1 MNAIDS
7 YQFGL
12 IVVNGTK
19 YTSDVIIFPDSVR
32 DKWWR
37 KTGHQLCLD
46 DLAEVL
52 PGSPDILV
60 IGTGTS
66 GLMEVPLEFQRNI
79 EARGIKLIVENTEKA
94 CRTYN
99 QLCHSQKTVA
109 ALHLT
114 C

>member
-1 MNAIDS
+1 MNTIDY

-12 IVVNGTK
+12 IIIDGTE
-19 YTSDVIIFPDSVR
+19 YTSDVIISPDGVR

-37 KTGHQLCLD
+37 KTGHLLCVN

-52 PGSPDILV
+52 PENPDILV
-60 IGTGTS
+60 IGTGAS
-66 GLMEVPLEFQRNI
+66 GLMKVPLEVQRNI
-79 EARGIKLIVENTEKA
+79 EAQGIKLIMETTEKA
-94 CRTYN
+94 CQTYN

-109 ALHLT
+109 AFHIT

>member
-12 IVVNGTK
+12 IVVNGTE
-19 YTSDVIIFPDSVR
+19 YNSDIIISPDGVR

-46 DLAEVL
+46 DLDEVL
-52 PGSPDILV
+52 PQSPDILV
-60 IGTGTS
+60 IGTGAS
-66 GLMEVPLEFQRNI
+66 GLMKVPLEVQRNI
-79 EARGIKLIVENTEKA
+79 EARGIKIVMETTEKA
-94 CRTYN
+94 CQTYN
-99 QLCHSQKTVA
+99 QLCHSQKTMA
-109 ALHLT
+109 AFHIT